1 MLKNGPLLP
10 YEFEDIKVGPYA
22 VDLWDRNLKSLTR
35 MSIVSVIV
43 GDRLFHFNVEG
54 INFLESPDIKGMY
67 ILCEGCFRL
76 DILEGNLYKWKNT

>member
-10 YEFEDIKVGPYA
+10 YEFEDIKVDPYM
-22 VDLWDRNLKSLTR
+22 VDRWEANLKSSCRL
-35 MSIVSVIV
+35 SIVSAIV

-54 INFLESPDIKGMY
+54 VNFLESPDIEGMY

-76 DILEGNLYKWKNT
+76 DIWKENLYK